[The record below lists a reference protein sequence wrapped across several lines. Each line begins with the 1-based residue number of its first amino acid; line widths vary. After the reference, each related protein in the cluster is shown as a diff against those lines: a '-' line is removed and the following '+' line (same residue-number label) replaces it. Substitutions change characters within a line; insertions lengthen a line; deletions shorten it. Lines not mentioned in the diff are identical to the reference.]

1 MGFDSGALSF
11 RMFYLPK
18 GMPDDAVERFAAN
31 AAPSLA
37 ALDREGISGW
47 VTGHHLLDRDI
58 TEDRAHMAG
67 YLYLQ
72 LMKAEQ
78 KIPEKLLRAEVKMGE
93 LVRLRD
99 EGIEFITRKMRSE
112 IRQEVIDRLLPDMPP
127 TLSEI
132 PMVYDSKERMLY
144 VGALTDKQ
152 VEVFC
157 LTFQQTIG
165 SMPVLMTPEAIA
177 MKRKQFSARDM
188 MPTSFSPD
196 CSDMDAGDSL
206 GQDFLTWLWFFIE
219 KQGALAEIN
228 GVGQIGAIL
237 EGPLTFIRDGGAA
250 SVAVLR
256 KGTVLTS
263 AEAKTSLM
271 GGKKLKSAKLALV
284 RRASTSESSGAGGG
298 DEAWGCTLGAD
309 EFVFR
314 GMKMPKGDAK
324 DPVSRFH
331 ERMLK
336 LTTFRDAF
344 LGLYDRFLD
353 LRSDVAKWE
362 ATQKDIH
369 KWVTE
374 RTAIM

>member
-18 GMPDDAVERFAAN
+18 GMPDNAVERFAED

-78 KIPEKLLRAEVKMGE
+78 KIPEKLLRAEIKMGE

-99 EGIEFITRKMRSE
+99 DGMEFISRQMKTE

-157 LTFQQTIG
+157 LAFQQTIG

-177 MKRKQFSARDM
+177 MKSKQFSARDM

-196 CSDMDAGDSL
+196 CSDSDSGDSL
-206 GQDFLTWLWFFIE
+206 GQDFLTWLWYFIE
-219 KQGALAEIN
+219 KQGALAEID
-228 GVGQIGAIL
+228 GVGQVGVIL
-237 EGPLTFIRDGGAA
+237 EGPLTFVREGGAA

-256 KGTVLTS
+256 NGTVLTS

-271 GGKKLKSAKLALV
+271 GGKKLKSAKLTLV
-284 RRASTSESSGAGGG
+284 RGE
-298 DEAWGCTLGAD
+298 EAWGCTLGAD

-314 GMKMPKGDAK
+314 GMKMPRGDAK

-344 LGLYDRFLD
+344 LGLFDRFLE

-362 ATQKDIH
+362 ETQKCIH
-369 KWVTE
+369 KWVSE
-374 RTAIM
+374 RTAVM